1 MNLPTHIAAG
11 GGLEE
16 NKGKSGAAGCREL
29 GEAASASSQSGRELG
44 SGWPNGTSL
53 LLFSKGTAWGHI
65 CSLYFPGSLTANP
78 Y

>member
-1 MNLPTHIAAG
+1 MPTHIAAG

-16 NKGKSGAAGCREL
+16 NKGKSGAAGRRESE
-29 GEAASASSQSGRELG
+29 EAASASSQSGRELG

-53 LLFSKGTAWGHI
+53 LPFSKGPAWGHI
-65 CSLYFPGSLTANP
+65 CSLCFPESLTANA